1 VVFNSHYLLYAD
13 EALTSLLRALGTPYD
28 QLLAR
33 GLDTAVVASELSWVA
48 PARYG
53 DVVEVD
59 AEVERIGR
67 TSFTVAFAI
76 GVADQPC
83 CRVRTSYV
91 LTDLER
97 RPTAVP
103 DDLREAWLSRPPRP
117 SRPAQDP
124 QRARRADLDEA
135 LVARPAEDVP
145 RRPAAVLGTLEDVVH
160 EQQAAGARCGAKRA

>member
-1 VVFNSHYLLYAD
+1 MRIWSSPVRYAECDGQGVVFNSHYLLYAD
-13 EALTSLLRALGTPYD
+13 EALTGLLRALGTPYD
-28 QLLAR
+28 ELLAR

-67 TSFTVAFAI
+67 TSFTIAFTI
-76 GVADQPC
+76 GVAEQPC

-103 DDLREAWLSRPPRP
+103 DDLRAAWLSLPASPVTAGAGPAASP
-117 SRPAQDP
+117 SR
-124 QRARRADLDEA
+124 
-135 LVARPAEDVP
+135 
-145 RRPAAVLGTLEDVVH
+145 
-160 EQQAAGARCGAKRA
+160 

>member
-1 VVFNSHYLLYAD
+1 MRSWSSPVRYAECDGQGVVFNSHYLLYAD
-13 EALTSLLRALGTPYD
+13 EALTGLLRGLGTPYD
-28 QLLAR
+28 ELLAR

-67 TSFTVAFAI
+67 TSFTVAFTI

-103 DDLREAWLSRPPRP
+103 DDLRAAWLGV
-117 SRPAQDP
+117 PADGV
-124 QRARRADLDEA
+124 RAGAG
-135 LVARPAEDVP
+135 
-145 RRPAAVLGTLEDVVH
+145 PAATLS
-160 EQQAAGARCGAKRA
+160 R

>member
-1 VVFNSHYLLYAD
+1 VRIWSAPVRYAECDGQGVVFNSHYLLYAD

-28 QLLAR
+28 ELLAR
-33 GLDTAVVASELSWVA
+33 GLDTAVVASELTWVA

-76 GVADQPC
+76 GVAEQPC

-103 DDLREAWLSRPPRP
+103 DDLREAWLAAPASRVR
-117 SRPAQDP
+117 
-124 QRARRADLDEA
+124 
-135 LVARPAEDVP
+135 
-145 RRPAAVLGTLEDVVH
+145 
-160 EQQAAGARCGAKRA
+160 AGAGPAGSPAR

>member
-1 VVFNSHYLLYAD
+1 MRIWSAPVRYAECDGQGVVFNSHYLLYAD
-13 EALTSLLRALGTPYD
+13 EALTGLLRALGTPYD
-28 QLLAR
+28 ELLAR

-59 AEVERIGR
+59 AEVERVGR
-67 TSFTVAFAI
+67 TSFTVAFTI

-97 RPTAVP
+97 APTAVP
-103 DDLREAWLSRPPRP
+103 DDLRAAWLSA
-117 SRPAQDP
+117 PA
-124 QRARRADLDEA
+124 
-135 LVARPAEDVP
+135 PAVTDGAA
-145 RRPAAVLGTLEDVVH
+145 PAATPTH
-160 EQQAAGARCGAKRA
+160 

>member
-1 VVFNSHYLLYAD
+1 MRIWSAPVRYAECDGQGVVFNSHYLLYAD
-13 EALTSLLRALGTPYD
+13 EALTGLLRALGTPYD
-28 QLLAR
+28 TLLAR

-76 GVADQPC
+76 GVAGQPC

-91 LTDLER
+91 LTDLDR
-97 RPTAVP
+97 QPTAVP
-103 DDLREAWLSRPPRP
+103 DDLRQAWLG
-117 SRPAQDP
+117 
-124 QRARRADLDEA
+124 
-135 LVARPAEDVP
+135 V
-145 RRPAAVLGTLEDVVH
+145 PAAEPMDGQVR
-160 EQQAAGARCGAKRA
+160 AGAGPAGSPAR

>member
-1 VVFNSHYLLYAD
+1 MSVWSSPVRYAECDGQGVVFNSHYLLYAD
-13 EALTSLLRALGTPYD
+13 EALTSMLRALGTPYD
-28 QLLAR
+28 ELLAR
-33 GLDTAVVASELSWVA
+33 GLDTAVVASELTWFA

-67 TSFTVAFAI
+67 TSFTVAFTI

-97 RPTAVP
+97 TPTAVP
-103 DDLREAWLSRPPRP
+103 DDLREAWLSVPARDVRAGAGPAATP
-117 SRPAQDP
+117 SR
-124 QRARRADLDEA
+124 
-135 LVARPAEDVP
+135 
-145 RRPAAVLGTLEDVVH
+145 
-160 EQQAAGARCGAKRA
+160 

>member
-1 VVFNSHYLLYAD
+1 MRIWSSPVRYAECDGQGVVFNSHYLLYAD
-13 EALTSLLRALGTPYD
+13 EALTGLLRALGTPYD

-67 TSFTVAFAI
+67 TSFTVAFSI
-76 GVADQPC
+76 GVAGQPC

-97 RPTAVP
+97 TPTAVP
-103 DDLREAWLSRPPRP
+103 DDLRAAWLSGTAAQVTAGAGPAATP
-117 SRPAQDP
+117 SR
-124 QRARRADLDEA
+124 
-135 LVARPAEDVP
+135 
-145 RRPAAVLGTLEDVVH
+145 
-160 EQQAAGARCGAKRA
+160 

>member
-1 VVFNSHYLLYAD
+1 MSVWSSPVRYAECDGQGVVFNSHYLLYAD

-28 QLLAR
+28 ELLAR

-97 RPTAVP
+97 TPTAVP
-103 DDLREAWLSRPPRP
+103 ADLREAWLSG
-117 SRPAQDP
+117 A
-124 QRARRADLDEA
+124 AREL
-135 LVARPAEDVP
+135 
-145 RRPAAVLGTLEDVVH
+145 T
-160 EQQAAGARCGAKRA
+160 AGAGHGASLRR

>member
-1 VVFNSHYLLYAD
+1 MRSWSAPVRYAECDAQGVVFNSHYLLYAD
-13 EALTSLLRALGTPYD
+13 EALTGLLRGLGTPYD

-48 PARYG
+48 PVRYG

-59 AEVERIGR
+59 AEVERVGR

-76 GVADQPC
+76 GVAGQPC

-97 RPTAVP
+97 TPTAVP
-103 DDLREAWLSRPPRP
+103 DDLRDAWLSGPAGGVTVGAAPAASP
-117 SRPAQDP
+117 SR
-124 QRARRADLDEA
+124 
-135 LVARPAEDVP
+135 
-145 RRPAAVLGTLEDVVH
+145 
-160 EQQAAGARCGAKRA
+160 